1 MAESGANHSTPPVK
15 EEREGTEPRWRCPE
29 CGARISPGYEETS
42 EGIIKADGTWSCH
55 RCGYF
60 YDKKKA

>member
-1 MAESGANHSTPPVK
+1 MAASVVETGFGFALAPRFHASMRHAGAIRLH
-15 EEREGTEPRWRCPE
+15 R
-29 CGARISPGYEETS
+29 GASYR
-42 EGIIKADGTWSCH
+42 KADGTWSCH